1 MARTTSLHTDIN
13 GNWWKYWYLSWE
25 TQFGWALSG
34 LTLPVLYCKYV
45 NVSHEPTVHKDLQYC
60 LVLMKKQ
67 CANLNLWLKLWQWA
81 TSKCYINIL
90 NSCIVKTLQGLDWEA
105 DENQGCQFWVN
116 KMNKTHCTNATQ
128 IQDKYIHVD
137 VCTACLWA
145 WATGMLPRTEKSL
158 FTESMTPR
166 RAWKP
171 PNTGNTC
178 SMVSAMVAS
187 YKGREVETD
196 REVWKEERGQKK

>member
-1 MARTTSLHTDIN
+1 METDENIGISHEKHSL
-13 GNWWKYWYLSWE
+13 G
-25 TQFGWALSG
+25 G
-34 LTLPVLYCKYV
+34 LWVGLPCLYCTV
-45 NVSHEPTVHKDLQYC
+45 NMWMC
-60 LVLMKKQ
+60 LMSPLYTKTYSIAW
-67 CANLNLWLKLWQWA
+67 CASLNLWLKLWQWA